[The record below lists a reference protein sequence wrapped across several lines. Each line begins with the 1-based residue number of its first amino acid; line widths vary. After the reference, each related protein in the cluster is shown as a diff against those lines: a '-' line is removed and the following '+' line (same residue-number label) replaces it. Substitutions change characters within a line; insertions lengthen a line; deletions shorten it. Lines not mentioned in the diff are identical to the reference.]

1 MKKITL
7 LIMLSVLCNLIAL
20 GQKKYEMVIEKKDG
34 TSIAIKTEDIKRT
47 FFREIQSEEGGD
59 TGNTGD
65 TGSKIDVSL
74 LYGTWKCLSEEGVDY
89 GKEFYTKHNPPFY
102 YRYNTNNTFYHYKF
116 DQDTEKWERGKT
128 QTMKIKVDD
137 NGKTFIVVDH
147 NGDFPGNY
155 EIIELTGTTLKTYIE
170 DNVGKKDYWNEIE
183 TCTRVDDEE
192 LNALMRQNGDM

>member
-59 TGNTGD
+59 TGDTGD

-74 LYGTWKCLSEEGVDY
+74 LYGTWKCLSAEGVDY
-89 GKEFYTKHNPPFY
+89 GEEFHNNYNPPFY
-102 YRYNTNNTFYHYKF
+102 YRYNTNNTFFRYKL
-116 DQDTEKWERGKT
+116 DRDTEKWERGET
-128 QTMKIKVDD
+128 QIMKIKVDD

-147 NGDFPGNY
+147 NGYYQENF
-155 EIIELTGTTLKTYIE
+155 EIMELTGTTLKTYIE
-170 DNVGKKDYWNEIE
+170 GNVGEKDYWNEIK

>member
-59 TGNTGD
+59 TGDTGD

-74 LYGTWKCLSEEGVDY
+74 LYGTWKCLSAEGVDY
-89 GKEFYTKHNPPFY
+89 GEEFHNNYNPPLY
-102 YRYNTNNTFYHYKF
+102 DRYNTNNTFFRYKL
-116 DQDTEKWERGKT
+116 DRDTEKWERGET
-128 QTMKIKVDD
+128 QIMKIKVDD

-147 NGDFPGNY
+147 NGYYQENF
-155 EIIELTGTTLKTYIE
+155 EIMELTGTTLKTYIE
-170 DNVGKKDYWNEIE
+170 GNVGEKDYWNEIK